1 MAAAIALAI
10 LAAASGTPVN
20 IQSISVL
27 PVVVRL
33 KASETAASLTII
45 NESDN
50 DADVRF
56 RAMLWTQSDTGDELI
71 PTEQVAISPPQATI
85 APRAAQIVRLVMKNM
100 PTSHEGSYRI
110 LIDQIPGPA
119 APGTVRIAL
128 RLSVPVFVAPKVR
141 PAQEV
146 NFQIERRGEQ
156 AWLVGHNNGAHHQEI
171 REIALTETDGR
182 SLRIAP
188 GISPYILSGATHR
201 WTILPQGPL
210 PVGGSQLRLNAV
222 AQSGAIS
229 QPVLVTVRP

>member
-1 MAAAIALAI
+1 MAAVIALAI

-20 IQSISVL
+20 LQSISVL

-33 KASETAASLTII
+33 KASETAAALTII
-45 NESDN
+45 NESDG

-56 RAMLWTQSDTGDELI
+56 RAMLWTQSESGDELV
-71 PTEQVAISPPQATI
+71 PTDRVAISPPQATI
-85 APRAAQIVRLVMKNM
+85 APRAAQIVRLIVKNM
-100 PTSHEGSYRI
+100 PASHEGSYRI
-110 LIDQIPGPA
+110 LIDQIPAPA

-128 RLSVPVFVAPKVR
+128 RLSVPVFVAPKVK

-146 NFQIERRGEQ
+146 NFRIERSGEQ
-156 AWLVGHNNGAHHQEI
+156 AWLVAHNNGTQHQVV

-182 SLRIAP
+182 TLRTAP

-201 WTILPQGPL
+201 WAILQQGPL
-210 PVGGSQLRLNAV
+210 PVGGSQLRLNAA